1 MGVFNYSEE
10 CSGGELEKKR
20 ENRDDPSNRQTEEK
34 NREREERK
42 TGNMRRFDTSGIVLV
57 IYKFHV

>member
-10 CSGGELEKKR
+10 FSGGELEKKR

-34 NREREERK
+34 NREGRKENWEYEE
-42 TGNMRRFDTSGIVLV
+42 I
-57 IYKFHV
+57 